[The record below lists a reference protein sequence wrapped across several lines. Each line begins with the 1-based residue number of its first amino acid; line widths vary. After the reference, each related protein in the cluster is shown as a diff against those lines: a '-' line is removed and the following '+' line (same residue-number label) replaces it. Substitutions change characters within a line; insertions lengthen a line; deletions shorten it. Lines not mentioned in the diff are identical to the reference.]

1 MIGRKEEIQELND
14 LYDSDE
20 AQFVAIYG
28 RRRVGKT
35 YLISETFQ
43 GRFTFRHA
51 GLSPSSDLKVGMLK
65 AQLDSFYE
73 SLIMQGMEKSEKPKS
88 WMDAFFL
95 LKQHLE
101 KNDTGARQLVF
112 IDELPWLDTPRSNF
126 IMALEGFWNNWG
138 CHRKNLMLV
147 VCGSANSWI
156 LDNLINNHGG
166 LYNRVTYQIHLLPF
180 SLKECEEYY
189 MEKNIKF
196 SRYDIVQSYMVF
208 GGIPYYMG
216 YVNKKL
222 SFAQNVDNIFFSQ
235 KASLADEFDRLFESI
250 FDKPEHIKSIV
261 RMLFTK
267 NAGYTRNEI
276 IKALHLSNSGHLTK
290 HLKALISSGFV
301 IKYVPFGVP
310 KKEEHYKLVDPFCL
324 FYLHF
329 VEGKTSLVG
338 KRWEQSN
345 NTQPVVSW
353 RGFAFENVCFNHI
366 EQIKKSLGISG
377 VVTSTSAWSKKKDD
391 AEGAQIDLLIVRNDN
406 VINMCECKFY
416 SDEFTVDEAYFRK
429 VSRRAEML
437 LEKSSPKNAIYSTLI
452 TTYGLK
458 QNEYRD
464 AFINVVTLDD
474 LFA

>member
-1 MIGRKEEIQELND
+1 MIGRKEEIKELID
-14 LYDSDE
+14 LYDSKE
-20 AQFVAIYG
+20 VQFVAIYG

-35 YLISETFQ
+35 YLVNETFQ
-43 GRFTFRHA
+43 GKFTFRHA
-51 GLSPSSDLKVGMLK
+51 GLSPSSELKVGMLK

-73 SLIMQGMEKSEKPKS
+73 SLIMQGMEKTEKPKS

-101 KNDTGARQLVF
+101 NVDTGARQLVF

-126 IMALEGFWNNWG
+126 IMALESFWNNWG

-166 LYNRVTYQIHLLPF
+166 LYNRLTYQIHLLPF

-189 MEKNIKF
+189 REKNVKF

-216 YVNKKL
+216 YVKKNL
-222 SFAQNVDNIFFSQ
+222 SFAQNVDQIFFS
-235 KASLADEFDRLFESI
+235 KEASLGDEFDRLFESI
-250 FDKPEHIKSIV
+250 FDNPEQIKSIV
-261 RMLFTK
+261 RMLFAK

-276 IKALHLSNSGHLTK
+276 INKLHLSNSGHLSK

-301 IKYVPFGVP
+301 TKYVPFGVS
-310 KKEEHYKLVDPFCL
+310 KKEEHYKLIDPFCL

-329 VEGKTSLVG
+329 VDSQTSFVG
-338 KRWEQSN
+338 KHWEQSS
-345 NTQPVVSW
+345 NTQPVISW

-366 EQIKKSLGISG
+366 EQIKKCLGISG
-377 VVTSTSAWSKKKDD
+377 VVTTTSAWSKKKDD
-391 AEGAQIDLLIVRNDN
+391 KEGTQIDLLIIRNDN

-416 SDEFTVDEAYFRK
+416 SDVFVVDEAYFRK
-429 VSRRAEML
+429 VSRRAEIL
-437 LEKSSPKNAIYSTLI
+437 LESSSPKTAIYSTLI

-464 AFINVVTLDD
+464 AFVSVVTIDD